1 MTPASPAPA
10 QRLDGVLKPVISEL
24 GSLVRATPG
33 TLSLAQGMVGRGPP
47 REVLATLVAAGK
59 AAGAADPTRDAYG
72 PVQGDPELLAMLA
85 AALGQ
90 EQGIDLHGGDLWV
103 MAGSNMAS
111 TLSPRCS
118 AMVRRPNP
126 AS

>member
-1 MTPASPAPA
+1 
-10 QRLDGVLKPVISEL
+10 
-24 GSLVRATPG
+24 
-33 TLSLAQGMVGRGPP
+33 MVGRGPP

-59 AAGAADPTRDAYG
+59 AAGAADPTRDANG

-103 MAGSNMAS
+103 MAGSNMAFNAIAQVVCDG
-111 TLSPRCS
+111 P
-118 AMVRRPNP
+118 P
-126 AS
+126 AEPSELILPLPWYFNYVMAA